1 MSPARS
7 FASRLLGAMARLSP
21 SQSRPWADAMLREL
35 DFVESD
41 WGALRWAM
49 GSATAL
55 LRHAAPR
62 LWRLALA
69 RRVPMGDLTFK
80 DLSTKTTGFLSGV
93 VCSGA
98 VLFLCAGPLARLVPV
113 VVPSA
118 SRMGQL
124 QLVECSIAFALPEMA
139 FAAAAVALWG
149 TRRSVATG
157 ILMSAVTLIAH
168 LIIHFSTYGWLS

>member
-1 MSPARS
+1 MSAARAI
-7 FASRLLGAMARLSP
+7 ASRLLGAMVRVSP

-49 GSATAL
+49 GSVTAM

-69 RRVPMGDLTFK
+69 KRVPMGDLTFK

-93 VCSGA
+93 VCAGA

-124 QLVECSIAFALPEMA
+124 QLLECSIAFALPEIA
-139 FAAAAVALWG
+139 FVAAAVALWR

-157 ILMSAVTLIAH
+157 ILIAGVTLIAH
-168 LIIHFSTYGWLS
+168 LLIHFSTYGWLS